1 MDNHLTICAILGAG
15 NDDAGNIDSDA
26 IQRCDLAIEMLSI
39 NKQAQLIL
47 CGGFGDHFN
56 ITDQQHY
63 RYLKKYIESKQNNFE
78 ESILGCVDSYNT
90 IDDIQ
95 GINVLLQRLI
105 FNKIKLVII
114 TNDYHVLRASIL
126 AKKIITSG
134 NVSVQFLSVSS
145 LKDIAMLSS
154 RLEHEV
160 GRIKEYLREK

>member
-26 IQRCDLAIEMLSI
+26 IQRCDLAVEMLTS
-39 NKQAQLIL
+39 NKQTQLIL

-63 RYLKKYIESKQNNFE
+63 KYLKKYIESKKSNFE
-78 ESILGCVDSYNT
+78 GAILGYVDSYNT

-95 GINVLLQRLI
+95 GINTLLQPLI
-105 FNKIKLVII
+105 SNSIKLVII

-126 AKKIITSG
+126 AKKNITSE
-134 NVSVQFLSVSS
+134 NVTVQFLSVSS
-145 LKDIAMLSS
+145 LKDVTLLSS
-154 RLEHEV
+154 RLEHEIR
-160 GRIKEYLREK
+160 RIKEYLSE